1 MDATPLIAGYEF
13 ELGDPE
19 CLPSAVG
26 SFYRATAR
34 FEADASGVMPY
45 LNAVLDRADYSR
57 DNSYIRWKE
66 SVRVYILR
74 KHELA
79 LSPAKDREHAEEL
92 MEQTVRMINDV
103 WARRDEIEPDYRELR
118 IVPALTIFQLLPR
131 TNCRECGLASCMAF
145 AAGVSE
151 GEMHASECP
160 GLSNTEFQAQRE
172 RLEELCP
179 GVQ

>member
-1 MDATPLIAGYEF
+1 MDATPLIEGYEF

-34 FEADASGVMPY
+34 FEADASPVMPY

-66 SVRVYILR
+66 SVRVFILR
-74 KHELA
+74 EHELA
-79 LSPAKDREHAEEL
+79 LSPAKDRGHAVEL

-103 WARRDEIEPDYRELR
+103 WAGRDELEPDYRELR

-145 AAGVSE
+145 AAEVSK

-160 GLSNTEFQAQRE
+160 PLASEEHSGERE
-172 RLEELCP
+172 RLEELC
-179 GVQ
+179 G